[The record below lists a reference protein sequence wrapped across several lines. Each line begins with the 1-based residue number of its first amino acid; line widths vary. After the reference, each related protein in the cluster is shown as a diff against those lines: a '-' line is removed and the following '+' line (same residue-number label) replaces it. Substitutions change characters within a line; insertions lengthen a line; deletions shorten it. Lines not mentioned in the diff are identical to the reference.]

1 MSADTRGPIRFSH
14 FSTGLQVLL
23 ILILVGSCAGGSSQA
38 TQEAVDTGDV
48 SSEVQSLRQDVQQ
61 LERQVRALRAAER

>member
-1 MSADTRGPIRFSH
+1 MRGPIRFSH

-38 TQEAVDTGDV
+38 TQDTVDDSGV
-48 SSEVQSLRQDVQQ
+48 STEVQLLRKDIQK
-61 LERQVRALRAAER
+61 LERQVRALRATKR